1 MSDSPR
7 AATASWLT
15 KILVGLAALAFLAGA
30 CSSSDD
36 TTTSEDATEEVNRGA
51 PEDEGPPQDGGT
63 LRVALGA
70 EIDGLN
76 PVQARWSLEGNA
88 IGSSIYDGLMTFD
101 EARNLVPK
109 LAESVTPNADGTVW
123 TITLRPDIT
132 FHDGTPFDAEAVK
145 ANLEARKAIPI
156 SGDSLRPVDTV
167 TVVDP
172 LTVEVNM
179 SSPWF
184 GFEYLLAAQTG
195 YMVAPSMIGAPDSM
209 QMAIGTGPFRLDGT
223 WSPGTPVNVARNEN
237 YWGERAHLDGI
248 QFRALVDQISRT
260 AALESG
266 DVDLILTQDPAAVTA
281 FRDKDGFIQVE
292 DFAATEAFVM
302 LNLSVPPFDN
312 IHARRALAYA
322 TDRDALNQAVGGGI
336 QQDADQPFTP
346 SEQYHV
352 EDSGYPSHDPDLA
365 AQEVQ
370 AYKDDTGQAT
380 LSFTLKTTS
389 ATQQKAEAELLQAQW
404 SEVGIDA
411 SLDQTEQATF
421 LANIFVSD
429 FQAAM
434 FQNFG
439 WVNPENNY
447 IFWHSSYAKQPGQS
461 GGINFGQIRSTELD
475 DALDG
480 ARSTSDPEERVEQ
493 QKNAVRAMNAELPY
507 IWMYHT
513 VYALA
518 ANDNVGGLSAPQGL
532 GFARQDNKP
541 WWPQL
546 WLKQ

>member
-1 MSDSPR
+1 MEESRRPSVASR
-7 AATASWLT
+7 VVTASVSLMT
-15 KILVGLAALAFLAGA
+15 LMLVVAA
-30 CSSSDD
+30 CSSDSTSTD
-36 TTTSEDATEEVNRGA
+36 TQSQQVNQGA
-51 PEDEGPPQDGGT
+51 PVDEGPPQDGGT

-76 PVQARWSLEGNA
+76 PVQARWSLEGNS

-101 EARNLVPK
+101 EDRNLVPK
-109 LAESVTPNADGTVW
+109 LAESATPNADGTVW
-123 TITLRPDIT
+123 TIKLRPNIA

-145 ANLEARKAIPI
+145 ANLDARKQIPI
-156 SGDSLRPVDTV
+156 SGDALRQVETV

-172 LTVEVNM
+172 LTVEVQMNA
-179 SSPWF
+179 PWF
-184 GFEYLLAAQTG
+184 GFDYLLAAQTG
-195 YMVAPSMIGAPDSM
+195 YMVAPSQIGSPDSM
-209 QMAIGTGPFRLDGT
+209 QTAIGTGPFKLEGS
-223 WSPGTPVNVARNEN
+223 WSPGTPVNVVRNDD
-237 YWGERAHLDGI
+237 YWGDRAHLDGI

-281 FRDKDGFIQVE
+281 FRTKDGFVQVE

-302 LNLSVPPFDN
+302 LNLSTPPFDN

-322 TDRDALNQAVGGGI
+322 TDKNALNITVGGGI
-336 QQDADQPFTP
+336 QQLADQPFTP
-346 SEQYHV
+346 DEQYYV
-352 EDSGYPSHDPDLA
+352 DDSEYPTYDPALA
-365 AQEVQ
+365 AEEVQ
-370 AYKDDTGQAT
+370 AYKDDTGQSS
-380 LSFTLKTTS
+380 LSFTLQTTS

-411 SLDQTEQATF
+411 QLEQAEQATF
-421 LANIFVSD
+421 LADIFVSD

-461 GGINFGQIRSTELD
+461 GGINFGQIRSDELD
-475 DALDG
+475 QALDG
-480 ARSTSDPEERVEQ
+480 ARRTADPAERVEQ
-493 QKNAVRAMNAELPY
+493 QKDGVRALNAEVPY

-518 ANDNVGGLSAPQGL
+518 AADDVGGLAAPQNL

-541 WWPQL
+541 WWPQI